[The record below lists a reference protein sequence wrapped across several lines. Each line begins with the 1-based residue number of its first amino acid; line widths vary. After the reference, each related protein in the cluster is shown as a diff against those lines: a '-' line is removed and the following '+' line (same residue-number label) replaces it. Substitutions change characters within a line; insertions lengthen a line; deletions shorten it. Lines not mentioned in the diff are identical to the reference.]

1 MVLSMVLFPDLDE
14 LSFGEYIDL
23 DTYLGDWENIHDA
36 MNVLYRPINSKKGD
50 RYTIQ
55 EYDVKCKRQVIRYA
69 FGCSNILGFFSII

>member
-1 MVLSMVLFPDLDE
+1 MFTQKPDLVTKFRLDGVEYGFIPDLNE

-23 DTYLGDWENIHDA
+23 DTYLGDWENIHTA

-55 EYDVKCKRQVIRYA
+55 EYDVNAKTGY
-69 FGCSNILGFFSII
+69 